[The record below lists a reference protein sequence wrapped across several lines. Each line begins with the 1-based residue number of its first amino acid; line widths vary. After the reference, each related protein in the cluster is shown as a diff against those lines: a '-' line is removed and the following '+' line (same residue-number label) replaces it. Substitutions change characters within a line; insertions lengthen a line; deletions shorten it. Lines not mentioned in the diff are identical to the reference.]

1 MTDNSLFAE
10 PEKDGFKHESP
21 IRAFTSYTMAGG
33 YFIGKGFR
41 PSLQH
46 LTEYLDAMER
56 KEGYS
61 LVQLLEAATGAPTMI
76 FRRDPA
82 WVGTDVYKQIA
93 DIVRNPTEGERR
105 PIAMAALGAGYRQEE
120 PWYSLGSNAPIP
132 DDHYMEAAEYVIRR
146 SHADQGKDQYA
157 DQVIADFR
165 KRFAPPKNHASRS
178 HASLASQLGFV
189 MSSASM
195 VRIKQLIAA
204 FLDETRM
211 KSAYGDND
219 GLAPDNVTVPG
230 PAPSDDPVNPDHY
243 AGRACADIGERL
255 SANGYQILKYCW
267 RLGKK
272 DEPCQELGKALW
284 YLESEDALLKTFRV
298 PMVRAPSLLG
308 LKPERVEKWFEDRI
322 ADQPQFTQNVARMLW
337 QGYDRRR
344 LQAIKECITEHRFH
358 LECGRGLAV

>member
-82 WVGTDVYKQIA
+82 WVGTDAYKQIA
-93 DIVRNPTEGERR
+93 DLVRDPTEGERR
-105 PIAMAALGAGYRQEE
+105 PIAMAALGAPYGE
-120 PWYSLGSNAPIP
+120 P
-132 DDHYMEAAEYVIRR
+132 E
-146 SHADQGKDQYA
+146 
-157 DQVIADFR
+157 
-165 KRFAPPKNHASRS
+165 
-178 HASLASQLGFV
+178 
-189 MSSASM
+189 
-195 VRIKQLIAA
+195 
-204 FLDETRM
+204 
-211 KSAYGDND
+211 
-219 GLAPDNVTVPG
+219 VT
-230 PAPSDDPVNPDHY
+230 SDPVNPDHY

-272 DEPCQELGKALW
+272 DEACQELGKALW
-284 YLESEDALLKTFRV
+284 YVESEMELLALFLTGHKFSPVTTGICVTLSDF
-298 PMVRAPSLLG
+298 L
-308 LKPERVEKWFEDRI
+308 EDRI
-322 ADQPQFTQNVARMLW
+322 EDQPQFTQNIARMLW
-337 QGYDRRR
+337 AGYDRRR
-344 LQAIKECITEHRFH
+344 LQAIKECIAEHRFH